1 MVSCVSIG
9 DRCRKTN
16 GEMTHQLG
24 EEIADSAVGDISSKS
39 IKGKSPGQWVQQG
52 FFELVHFKVF
62 ISNALLVD
70 AHSLNGQDP
79 VSWLQ
84 PPSSELVVW
93 YNEPEN
99 HAEHSG
105 QAAIDEEHN
114 FPRSDCRAVLSRA
127 DGNSIGYQS
136 AKDLSEAV
144 EREPDSGS
152 CSLFFLGPPLR
163 GDESPAGSDAGFKD
177 TQ

>member
-1 MVSCVSIG
+1 MVSYVSIG

-16 GEMTHQLG
+16 GEMTDQLG
-24 EEIADSAVGDISSKS
+24 EEVADSTVGDISSKS
-39 IKGKSPGQWVQQG
+39 IKGKSPGQRVQQG
-52 FFELVHFKVF
+52 FLELVHFKVF
-62 ISNALLVD
+62 ISNALLID
-70 AHSLNGQDP
+70 AHSLNGQDS

-84 PPSSELVVW
+84 PPSSELVVR
-93 YNEPEN
+93 YNEPKH
-99 HAEHSG
+99 HAEHCG
-105 QAAIDEEHN
+105 QAAIDEEHD
-114 FPRSDCRAVLSRA
+114 FPRSDCCTVLSRA
-127 DGNSIGYQS
+127 DGDSIGHQS

-163 GDESPAGSDAGFKD
+163 GDESPAGSDAGFKY